1 MFDNFDDD
9 DFNFEDYMNE
19 SQKEFEANLEAY
31 KQRMLEAAIESNY
44 AAIVEKGIA
53 DWHLRNMDSSELNSL
68 KITLETMIEHYI
80 ELEEYERCALL
91 QKHLDN
97 VVSLFER
104 KRTASQ
110 DI

>member
-44 AAIVEKGIA
+44 AAIVEKGIS

-91 QKHLDN
+91 QKHLGN

>member
-1 MFDNFDDD
+1 MFDNFDDE
-9 DFNFEDYMNE
+9 DFDFEDYMNE

-44 AAIVEKGIA
+44 NTIAEKGIA
-53 DWHLRNMDSSELNSL
+53 DWHLRNMDPSELNSL
-68 KITLETMIEHYI
+68 KDTLETMIEHYV

-91 QKHLDN
+91 QKHLNN
-97 VVSLFER
+97 VDALFER